1 MERVALPES
10 QSLYA
15 RAIRWCVDF
24 VQTPGRLEQF
34 LRYTF
39 VSGVSLSLDLAVFAL
54 LVWATLMATALA
66 GAVSCMV
73 GLVLHYFLSVSFVF
87 DSSKTDKTHRQ
98 LVIEYMLTGAM
109 GFAITASAIFVTVD
123 LAGLPALLGKVFGI
137 GATFVSVYL
146 VRAGYVFA
154 PAKSTKKSSPSAV
167 A

>member
-1 MERVALPES
+1 MNRVALPES
-10 QSLYA
+10 RSFHA

-39 VSGVSLSLDLAVFAL
+39 VSGLSLGLDLAVFAL
-54 LVWATLMATALA
+54 LIWSTSMVTALA
-66 GAVSCMV
+66 GAVSCMA
-73 GLVLHYFLSVSFVF
+73 GLILHYFLSVSFVF
-87 DSSKTDKTHRQ
+87 DSSETNKTHRQ
-98 LVIEYMLTGAM
+98 LVFEYILTGAM
-109 GFAITASAIFVTVD
+109 GFAITATAILLTVD
-123 LAGLPALLGKVFGI
+123 IAGLPALIGKGFGI

-154 PAKSTKKSSPSAV
+154 PAKKSQSSAV

>member
-1 MERVALPES
+1 MNRVVLPAS
-10 QSLYA
+10 QSFFA

-39 VSGVSLSLDLAVFAL
+39 VSGVSLGLDLAVFGGLIWSTVLA
-54 LVWATLMATALA
+54 AALA
-66 GAVSCMV
+66 GALSCMA

-87 DSSKTDKTHRQ
+87 DRTETDKTHRQ
-98 LVIEYMLTGAM
+98 LVLEYLLTGAM
-109 GFAITASAIFVTVD
+109 GFAITATAIWLTVD
-123 LAGLPALLGKVFGI
+123 VAGLPAFIGKGFGI
-137 GATFVSVYL
+137 GATFISVYL

-154 PAKSTKKSSPSAV
+154 PARKNASSAV

>member
-1 MERVALPES
+1 MDRVALPEP
-10 QSLYA
+10 QSFFA
-15 RAIRWCVDF
+15 RAIRWCEEF

-39 VSGVSLSLDLAVFAL
+39 VSSVSLGLDLAAFAL
-54 LVWATLMATALA
+54 LIWATEMATALA

-87 DSSKTDKTHRQ
+87 DASKTDKSHRQ
-98 LVIEYMLTGAM
+98 LVLEYSLTGAM
-109 GFAITASAIFVTVD
+109 GFAITASAIFLTVD
-123 LAGLPALLGKVFGI
+123 LAGLPAFLGKAFGI

-154 PAKSTKKSSPSAV
+154 PSKKRSSSVV

>member
-1 MERVALPES
+1 MNRVALPPS
-10 QSLYA
+10 QSIFA

-34 LRYTF
+34 LRYTL
-39 VSGVSLSLDLAVFAL
+39 VSGLSLGLDLAVFAG
-54 LVWATLMATALA
+54 LVWTALMATALA
-66 GAVSCMV
+66 GALSCMV

-87 DSSKTDKTHRQ
+87 DSSQTQKTHRQ

-109 GFAITASAIFVTVD
+109 GFAITASAIFLAVD
-123 LAGLPALLGKVFGI
+123 VAGLPVFLGKAIGI

-154 PAKSTKKSSPSAV
+154 PARDSRSSAV
-167 A
+167 T

>member
-1 MERVALPES
+1 MDRVALP
-10 QSLYA
+10 QSKSFYA

-24 VQTPGRLEQF
+24 AQTPGRLEQF

-39 VSGVSLSLDLAVFAL
+39 VSGLSLSLDLAVFAL
-54 LVWATLMATALA
+54 LIWATAMATALA
-66 GAVSCMV
+66 GALSCMV

-87 DSSKTDKTHRQ
+87 DSSETDKTHRQ
-98 LVIEYMLTGAM
+98 LVLEYVLTGAM
-109 GFAITASAIFVTVD
+109 GFAITASAIYLTVD
-123 LAGLPALLGKVFGI
+123 LGGLPAFLGKGFGI

-154 PAKSTKKSSPSAV
+154 PSKKKQTSAV

>member
-1 MERVALPES
+1 MNRVALPDS
-10 QSLYA
+10 RSFHA

-39 VSGVSLSLDLAVFAL
+39 VSALSLGLDLAVFAL
-54 LVWATLMATALA
+54 LISSTAMATALA
-66 GAVSCMV
+66 GALSCMA
-73 GLVLHYFLSVSFVF
+73 GLILHYFLSVSFVF
-87 DSSKTDKTHRQ
+87 DSSQTDKTHRQ
-98 LVIEYMLTGAM
+98 LVLEYVLTGAM
-109 GFAITASAIFVTVD
+109 GFAITAAAIVLAVD
-123 LAGLPALLGKVFGI
+123 IAGLPAFLGKVFGI

-154 PAKSTKKSSPSAV
+154 PAKKSAPSAV

>member
-1 MERVALPES
+1 MNRVALPAS
-10 QSLYA
+10 QSFLA

-39 VSGVSLSLDLAVFAL
+39 VSGLSLGLDLAVFAL
-54 LVWATLMATALA
+54 LIWSMVLAPALA
-66 GAVSCMV
+66 GALSCMV

-87 DSSKTDKTHRQ
+87 DAAETNKTHHQ
-98 LVIEYMLTGAM
+98 LVLEYLLTGAM
-109 GFAITASAIFVTVD
+109 GFAITATAIWLTVD
-123 LAGLPALLGKVFGI
+123 VAGLPAFIGKAFGI

-154 PAKSTKKSSPSAV
+154 PAKKSNSSAV

>member
-1 MERVALPES
+1 MDRVALPES
-10 QSLYA
+10 QSLFA

-39 VSGVSLSLDLAVFAL
+39 VSGVSLGLDLAVFAL
-54 LVWATLMATALA
+54 LIWSTAMAAALA
-66 GAVSCMV
+66 GALSCMA
-73 GLVLHYFLSVSFVF
+73 GLILHYFLSVSFVF
-87 DSSKTDKTHRQ
+87 DPSETNKTHRQ
-98 LVIEYMLTGAM
+98 LVFEYVLTGAM
-109 GFAITASAIFVTVD
+109 GFAITATAIVLTVD
-123 LAGLPALLGKVFGI
+123 IAGLPAFLGKAFGI

-154 PAKSTKKSSPSAV
+154 PAKKNTPSAV

>member
-1 MERVALPES
+1 MNRVALPES
-10 QSLYA
+10 RSFYA

-39 VSGVSLSLDLAVFAL
+39 VSGLSLGLDLAVFAWL
-54 LVWATLMATALA
+54 IGLTAMAAALA
-66 GAVSCMV
+66 GALSCMA
-73 GLVLHYFLSVSFVF
+73 GLILHYYLSVSFVF
-87 DSSKTDKTHRQ
+87 DSSETNKTHRQ
-98 LVIEYMLTGAM
+98 LVLEYILTGAM
-109 GFAITASAIFVTVD
+109 GFAITATAILLTVD
-123 LAGLPALLGKVFGI
+123 IAGLPAFLGKGFGI

-154 PAKSTKKSSPSAV
+154 PAKKSASSAV

>member
-1 MERVALPES
+1 MDRVALPES
-10 QSLYA
+10 RSLLA

-39 VSGVSLSLDLAVFAL
+39 VSGLSLGLDLAVFAAI
-54 LVWATLMATALA
+54 VSAALMATALA
-66 GAVSCMV
+66 GALSCMV

-87 DSSKTDKTHRQ
+87 DPAETNKTHRQ
-98 LVIEYMLTGAM
+98 LVLEYLLTGAM
-109 GFAITASAIFVTVD
+109 GFAITASAIYLTVD
-123 LAGLPALLGKVFGI
+123 LAGLPAFLGKAFGI

-154 PAKSTKKSSPSAV
+154 PAKKSPPEAV

>member
-1 MERVALPES
+1 MNRVALPES
-10 QSLYA
+10 RSFYA

-39 VSGVSLSLDLAVFAL
+39 VSWLSLGLDLAVFAML
-54 LVWATLMATALA
+54 IWSTAMATALA
-66 GAVSCMV
+66 GALSCMA
-73 GLVLHYFLSVSFVF
+73 GLILHYFLSVRFVF
-87 DSSKTDKTHRQ
+87 VASQTDKTHRQ
-98 LVIEYMLTGAM
+98 LVLVYVLTGAM
-109 GFAITASAIFVTVD
+109 GFEITATAIVLTVD
-123 LAGLPALLGKVFGI
+123 IAGLPAFLGKGFGI

-154 PAKSTKKSSPSAV
+154 PAKKAAPSAV

>member
-1 MERVALPES
+1 MDRVALPPS
-10 QSLYA
+10 RTIFA

-39 VSGVSLSLDLAVFAL
+39 VSGLSLSLDLAVFAVL
-54 LVWATLMATALA
+54 ISTTAMATAMA
-66 GAVSCMV
+66 GALSCMV

-87 DSSKTDKTHRQ
+87 DASKTSKTHRQ
-98 LVIEYMLTGAM
+98 LVIEYVATGAM

-123 LAGLPALLGKVFGI
+123 LLGLPAFLGKGFGI

-154 PAKSTKKSSPSAV
+154 PSRTSRDSAV